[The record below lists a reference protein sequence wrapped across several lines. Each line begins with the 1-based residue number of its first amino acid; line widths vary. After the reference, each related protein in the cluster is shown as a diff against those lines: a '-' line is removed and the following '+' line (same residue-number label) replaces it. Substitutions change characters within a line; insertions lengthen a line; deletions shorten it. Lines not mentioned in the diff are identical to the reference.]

1 MFCRLR
7 CWHYDDPVVEEA
19 TNVLREWGVIWNR
32 SFVVSWIQLLFLP
45 LDGRHVVYFSS
56 RKNTN
61 NIKGKKTFLKQAY
74 DVNIISA
81 FFTVKLMRCVTLGA
95 PVYRSVFFCTKNCL
109 FLFSISPKL
118 RLIFIK
124 GHAIVSERKK
134 RRKCWNVL
142 GETTMAAA
150 LCNSSRQERE
160 RERKKRKRRGR
171 SRQSRRRQSEATWW
185 LEPEPDETN
194 DLCQRWQISERK
206 L

>member
-1 MFCRLR
+1 MAFLSLSLVYFWKIGYLKIDFWLHSISFFFIILPFLMFCRLR

-61 NIKGKKTFLKQAY
+61 NIKGKKKFLKQAH

-134 RRKCWNVL
+134 KKKMLKCL
-142 GETTMAAA
+142 G
-150 LCNSSRQERE
+150 RDYD
-160 RERKKRKRRGR
+160 GR
-171 SRQSRRRQSEATWW
+171 
-185 LEPEPDETN
+185 
-194 DLCQRWQISERK
+194 CVV
-206 L
+206 